1 MKPFVV
7 IRKLEAQD
15 NIQCQNVVK
24 DFIMAGAWD
33 AFVSCL
39 FREITLQLIVLVW
52 AIMFIFVGIPL
63 LMCCVAIPVVVGLI
77 LFTTYGSYF
86 NKANDVAV
94 RGGAGNQLCWVAE
107 VYEPMVHNNLTTGC
121 GIDKFFE
128 DSPVGVDNKELNRMR
143 RKVIGTISCKS
154 HILMKNA
161 GWIFRLAVCPRYPFG
176 EIAEHL
182 IIRVLAHAYDNQLF
196 TIETATSECDEGIRE
211 VYLKLGFTLRLVYH
225 KQIIGNTLKVMK
237 SQLGID
243 PFEWNQNREQIKVE
257 LPS

>member
-1 MKPFVV
+1 MKPFIV
-7 IRKLEAQD
+7 IRKLEGQD
-15 NIQCQNVVK
+15 NLQCQNVVK

-39 FREITLQLIVLVW
+39 FREITLQLVVIVW
-52 AIMFIFVGIPL
+52 AILFIFCGIPL

-86 NKANDVAV
+86 NKANELAI
-94 RGGAGNQLCWVAE
+94 RGGSKMCWVAE
-107 VYEPMVHNNLTTGC
+107 IYEPLVHNGLTRGF
-121 GIDKFFE
+121 GIDQFYN
-128 DSPVGVDNKELNRMR
+128 DIPRVDQKELNKMR
-143 RKVIGTISCKS
+143 RKVVGTISCRS
-154 HILMKNA
+154 HLIMENS
-161 GWIFRLAVCPRYPFG
+161 GWIYRLAVCPKYPFR

-182 IIRVLAHAYDNQLF
+182 IIRVLENAYDNQLF
-196 TIETATSECDEGIRE
+196 TIETATSECDESIRE

-225 KQIIGNTLKVMK
+225 KQIIGNTLKIMK

-257 LPS
+257 LQ